1 MLMESNPVNRNSEM
15 SESRVQLEF
24 MNFYRQQ
31 LTVHRES
38 MDRWFGN
45 YLLIIGA
52 PFPLLGGL
60 LQSGLLKQSSD
71 ASALPYLGVIGLFF
85 SLVGILFLCMHVSH
99 RINALRYVVQ
109 IRSFER
115 ALLSTLPDRSPEVKQ
130 IDRPRRFGADFWVAL
145 VMACINSSWLS
156 VAVYFLFFARLVYVC
171 AAFFVSVAV
180 QILFRHLA
188 LRPHDRKLETG
199 ASSTQPVSEI

>member
-15 SESRVQLEF
+15 SESEVQLEF

-109 IRSFER
+109 IRSF
-115 ALLSTLPDRSPEVKQ
+115 
-130 IDRPRRFGADFWVAL
+130 
-145 VMACINSSWLS
+145 
-156 VAVYFLFFARLVYVC
+156 
-171 AAFFVSVAV
+171 
-180 QILFRHLA
+180 
-188 LRPHDRKLETG
+188 
-199 ASSTQPVSEI
+199 